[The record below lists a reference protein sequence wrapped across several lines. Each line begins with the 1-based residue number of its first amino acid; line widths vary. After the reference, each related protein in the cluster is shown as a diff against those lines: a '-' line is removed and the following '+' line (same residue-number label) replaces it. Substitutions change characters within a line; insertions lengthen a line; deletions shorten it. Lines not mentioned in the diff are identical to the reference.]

1 MARIDQLKQEIE
13 KLSPE
18 ERAELVAWLHGW
30 EDDAWDR
37 QMKEDAKAGRLD
49 SLIDEIDRER
59 HTGEVFELD
68 DVLKFDKCGP
78 GGHVCSG

>member
-1 MARIDQLKQEIE
+1 MTRVDQLKQEIE

-49 SLIDEIDRER
+49 FLIDEIDREIDQGR
-59 HTGEVFELD
+59 LED
-68 DVLKFDKCGP
+68 GP
-78 GGHVCSG
+78 